1 MPGEIIHLFTGVGI
15 FIAAEFY
22 LRYKFKNDL
31 KKRDHILLFGVS
43 ILFSVIPDFPLGLY
57 YIFNISSKHILL
69 GYHILLHQI
78 ITSVSFVLLLFLL
91 FFKKSK
97 TSIIWIVGLIC
108 ILVHIAMDLYIHEG
122 GIWI

>member
-15 FIAAEFY
+15 FIVAEFY
-22 LRYKFKNDL
+22 LKYKFKNDI
-31 KKRDHILLFGVS
+31 KKRDHVLLFVVS
-43 ILFSVIPDFPLGLY
+43 IIFSVIPDFPLGLY
-57 YIFNISSKHILL
+57 YIFNISSKQVLL
-69 GYHILLHQI
+69 MYHILLHQI
-78 ITSVSFVLLLFLL
+78 ITPVSFVLLLFLL
-91 FFKKSK
+91 LVKKSK